1 MGYSHTRSI
10 LLEYRSHHALP
21 RLVLKIYI
29 RKYVCIYIHKGLV
42 HVRIDDRLIHGQVA
56 VDWCNAV
63 NATRIMVANDVMY
76 ENDVQKAALRLVVP
90 AGLKSSLLN
99 IEKATKNLVSG
110 KYEGQRVILVV
121 RRPKDI
127 LRMMDHG
134 VEVQEINVGNLPARD
149 GTRNVKKSINVT
161 DEEIKDFQELSRRG
175 VKLTGKQVPDNAD
188 DDLMELINKL

>member
-1 MGYSHTRSI
+1 MT
-10 LLEYRSHHALP
+10 
-21 RLVLKIYI
+21 
-29 RKYVCIYIHKGLV
+29 KGLV

-56 VDWCNAV
+56 VYWCNAV

-90 AGLKSSLLN
+90 AGLKSS
-99 IEKATKNLVSG
+99 
-110 KYEGQRVILVV
+110 LVV

>member
-1 MGYSHTRSI
+1 M
-10 LLEYRSHHALP
+10 
-21 RLVLKIYI
+21 
-29 RKYVCIYIHKGLV
+29 
-42 HVRIDDRLIHGQVA
+42 
-56 VDWCNAV
+56 
-63 NATRIMVANDVMY
+63 
-76 ENDVQKAALRLVVP
+76 
-90 AGLKSSLLN
+90 N

-175 VKLTGKQVPDNAD
+175 VKLTAV
-188 DDLMELINKL
+188 LVF

>member
-1 MGYSHTRSI
+1 MT
-10 LLEYRSHHALP
+10 
-21 RLVLKIYI
+21 
-29 RKYVCIYIHKGLV
+29 KGLV

-56 VDWCNAV
+56 VYWCNAV
-63 NATRIMVANDVMY
+63 NATRIIVANDVMY

>member
-1 MGYSHTRSI
+1 MT
-10 LLEYRSHHALP
+10 
-21 RLVLKIYI
+21 
-29 RKYVCIYIHKGLV
+29 KGLV

-56 VDWCNAV
+56 VYWCNAV

-76 ENDVQKAALRLVVP
+76 ENDKKKAALRLVVP